1 MPTSD
6 GEVAKPTAPVC
17 RLTDTHLP
25 SGFAPP
31 QTVLRFRMSIG
42 PLNGNH
48 QTQKK
53 CDGSWTASQRLQ
65 RQATCSLVIYIGVD
79 VHRSPQNNLD
89 SVENHCNVLVI
100 PGRLERLATRNA
112 TDGRRAGGPG
122 RGGRGRMAKGGE
134 NISGRISV
142 RGG

>member
-1 MPTSD
+1 M
-6 GEVAKPTAPVC
+6 GIIK
-17 RLTDTHLP
+17 RK
-25 SGFAPP
+25 
-31 QTVLRFRMSIG
+31 
-42 PLNGNH
+42 
-48 QTQKK
+48 KK

-122 RGGRGRMAKGGE
+122 RARADGEGRREYFRTDLGSRRMIIWCRGAAAAQITGGGQTWDKK
-134 NISGRISV
+134 
-142 RGG
+142 